1 MFTGLIE
8 EIGTVKNISS
18 SKIQIEINVGGI
30 LSGDSVAVNGV
41 CLTAVSAQ
49 GNIISFDYSPQTD
62 SVTNLS
68 SLKANSKVN
77 IERALQLSS
86 RLGGHIVS
94 GHVDGIAKIERI
106 EKLERFFKITFSCAQ
121 NILKYCV
128 DRGSIAVDG
137 ISLTASS
144 VKTGGFE
151 TFIIPQT
158 YNNTVLS
165 YKKIGDAVNI
175 ETDILA
181 KYVEKFSGK
190 KDLIS
195 LEFLKENGF

>member
-1 MFTGLIE
+1 VFTGLIE